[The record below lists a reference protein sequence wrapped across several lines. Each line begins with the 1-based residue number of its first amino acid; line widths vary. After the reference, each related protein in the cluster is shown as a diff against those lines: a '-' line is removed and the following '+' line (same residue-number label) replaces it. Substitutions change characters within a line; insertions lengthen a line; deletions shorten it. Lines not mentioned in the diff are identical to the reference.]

1 MAIQK
6 TQVDVCA
13 EDLTPMRVL
22 AYLSDTDKR
31 FRLHFLTE
39 SEAAGDWMHVV
50 RLRRSPTQR
59 QIKTVSEE

>member
-39 SEAAGDWMHVV
+39 SEAAGDWS
-50 RLRRSPTQR
+50 RLLVAAGPLEIRAFL
-59 QIKTVSEE
+59 IE